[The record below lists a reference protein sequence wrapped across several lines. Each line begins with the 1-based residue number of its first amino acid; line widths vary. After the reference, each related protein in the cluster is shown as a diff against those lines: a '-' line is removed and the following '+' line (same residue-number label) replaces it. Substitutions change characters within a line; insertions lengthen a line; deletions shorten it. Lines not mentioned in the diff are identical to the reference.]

1 MVQVKLRSLQN
12 STKWALSSQV
22 LLNTSCRFFSDLLKI
37 LEVCA
42 KYFTFLNAY
51 ESCKLPDLTRKFVG
65 RFRFLH
71 FPPICRDERRKRRIY
86 QQKRPPQK
94 KIKIKI
100 VDTNKEEYCQKL
112 CICWLPI
119 KYKNLFKLE
128 DDPICNGILID

>member
-1 MVQVKLRSLQN
+1 MLINLASFPISQENLLVDSDFCIFPLFAE
-12 STKWALSSQV
+12 TKDEKEEF
-22 LLNTSCRFFSDLLKI
+22 TS
-37 LEVCA
+37 
-42 KYFTFLNAY
+42 
-51 ESCKLPDLTRKFVG
+51 RKG
-65 RFRFLH
+65 
-71 FPPICRDERRKRRIY
+71 
-86 QQKRPPQK
+86 PPQK